1 MNDKNKDAA
10 AKVGIWQ
17 RLNRPIR
24 IPSWLSGLLFVSVVI
39 FLVATNIR
47 ESAQLKKDWA
57 DPKRQPIQSIDA
69 AKQLHSASQDLNLAL
84 DLVNTGEL
92 ILKYLDTDS
101 PNRVAALNALANAYV
116 VDGKHAKAMPLY
128 EESREILK
136 RNLGPDHPDVA
147 IIEQNMKVAIQIA
160 AE

>member
-1 MNDKNKDAA
+1 MNDKNEDAA

-24 IPSWLSGLLFVSVVI
+24 VPSWLSGLLFVSVVI
-39 FLVATNIR
+39 FLAATNIR

-57 DPKRQPIQSIDA
+57 DPKRRPIESIEVA
-69 AKQLHSASQDLNLAL
+69 QQLYSIQQELNLEL
-84 DLVNTGEL
+84 VSVNTREL
-92 ILKYLDTDS
+92 ILKYLDTDT
-101 PNRVAALNALANAYV
+101 PNRLAALNALANAYV
-116 VDGKHAKAMPLY
+116 VDGKLAKAMPLY
-128 EESREILK
+128 EESCEILK

-147 IIEQNMKVAIQIA
+147 IVEQNMNVAKQVV